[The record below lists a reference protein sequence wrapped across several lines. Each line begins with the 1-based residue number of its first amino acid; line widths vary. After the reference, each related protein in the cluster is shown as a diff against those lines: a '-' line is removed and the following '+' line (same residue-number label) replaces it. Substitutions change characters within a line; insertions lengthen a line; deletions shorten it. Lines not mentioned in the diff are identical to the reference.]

1 MVDAS
6 NKSQGSIRSA
16 PPPDPRALIARAQ
29 QLQGAG
35 RIDEAIAVY
44 RDLLLQ
50 QPASADAHFL
60 LGVALA
66 RKRDSRGAE
75 EHIARAV
82 ALRPGSADFQ
92 HGLGLHYMHMKKLPE
107 AIDCFRKAVTARP
120 DFALAHNN
128 LGTALRRSGDLQGAL
143 ACWRTAFRLKRSL
156 NAPQS
161 DLETFTVVSRTK
173 LRHDIDQ
180 LRHLRSGNL
189 LPQTYDG
196 TIAAYEKVLASLP
209 DGPDAPAFFRLGREH
224 RQLIGATY
232 NRLVNLLPL
241 PAHES
246 SAVNPDLPSRDLEAA
261 YTASGPGIVH
271 VDGLLTPRAVADLR
285 RFCLE
290 STIWYDF
297 KHEGGYLGAYIN
309 EGFDCGLLLQIA
321 EELPK
326 ALPGIFAGHRLT
338 QMWAYKYDSKLE
350 GIGLHADAAA
360 INVNFWITPDEANL
374 DPDHGGLV
382 VYDREAPADWDF
394 AKFNKNLPAIRQFLG
409 ESGSR
414 AVTVP
419 YRQNRAVIFNS
430 DLFHNTDRFAFAP
443 GYENR
448 RINVTMLFGNRHET
462 A

>member
-1 MVDAS
+1 MADS
-6 NKSQGSIRSA
+6 GNKSIGGMHGTQ
-16 PPPDPRALIARAQ
+16 PPDARSLLARAQ
-29 QLQGAG
+29 QYLAAG
-35 RIDEAIAVY
+35 RIDEAVSTY
-44 RDLLLQ
+44 RGLLLQ
-50 QPASADAHFL
+50 QPGHADAHFL
-60 LGVALA
+60 LGALLA
-66 RKRDSRGAE
+66 RKGDLPGAK
-75 EHIARAV
+75 EHMTQAV
-82 ALRPGSADFQ
+82 KLRPESADFQ
-92 HGLGLHYMHMKKLPE
+92 HGLGLLNMRMQSLPE
-107 AIDCFRKAVTARP
+107 AVDCFRKAVAARP
-120 DFALAHNN
+120 DLAVAHNN

-156 NAPQS
+156 EAPPS

-173 LRHDIDQ
+173 LRHDIEQ
-180 LRHLRSGNL
+180 LRYLRARDL
-189 LPQTYDG
+189 LPQSIDG

-209 DGPDAPAFFRLGREH
+209 DGSNAPAFFRLGREH
-224 RQLIGATY
+224 RQMIGATY
-232 NRLVNLLPL
+232 NRLVNWLPL

-246 SAVNPDLPSRDLEAA
+246 NAVSRDLPARELEAA
-261 YTASGPGIVH
+261 YTASGPGIIH

-360 INVNFWITPDEANL
+360 INVNFWITPDESNL

-394 AKFNKNLPAIRQFLG
+394 AKFNNNLPAIRQFLG

-414 AVTVP
+414 PVTVP

-430 DLFHNTDRFAFAP
+430 DLFHNTDRFTFAP

>member
-1 MVDAS
+1 M
-6 NKSQGSIRSA
+6 KRGLEA
-16 PPPDPRALIARAQ
+16 PP
-29 QLQGAG
+29 
-35 RIDEAIAVY
+35 
-44 RDLLLQ
+44 
-50 QPASADAHFL
+50 
-60 LGVALA
+60 
-66 RKRDSRGAE
+66 
-75 EHIARAV
+75 
-82 ALRPGSADFQ
+82 
-92 HGLGLHYMHMKKLPE
+92 
-107 AIDCFRKAVTARP
+107 
-120 DFALAHNN
+120 
-128 LGTALRRSGDLQGAL
+128 
-143 ACWRTAFRLKRSL
+143 
-156 NAPQS
+156 S

-173 LRHDIDQ
+173 LRHDIEQ
-180 LRHLRSGNL
+180 LGHLRARDL
-189 LPQTYDG
+189 LPQSYDG
-196 TIAAYEKVLASLP
+196 KIAAYEKVLASLP
-209 DGPDAPAFFRLGREH
+209 DGPGTPGFFRLGREH
-224 RQLIGATY
+224 RQMIGATY
-232 NRLVNLLPL
+232 NRLVNLLPM

-246 SAVNPDLPSRDLEAA
+246 RAVNADLPVRELEAA
-261 YTASGPGIVH
+261 YKASGPGIIH
-271 VDGLLTPRAVADLR
+271 VDSLLTPRAVADLR

-374 DPDHGGLV
+374 DADHGGLV

-394 AKFNKNLPAIRQFLG
+394 AKFNNNLPAIRQFLG

-430 DLFHNTDRFAFAP
+430 DLFHNTDRFTFAP